1 VKPVA
6 HLVAQ
11 LAVGAVLLMLGW
23 AISSSLLF
31 LWLSGLLG
39 DPRIAWWQRPIAWL
53 LYLPLAGRDLSEVVY
68 LAVSALPLPAL
79 GVGLF
84 LRSRRVG
91 RPTLRQPFL
100 SLSPRPLSLARGTT
114 DNHGHADWMPMDAA
128 RALFP
133 GPGPSGGVV
142 VGEAYRVD
150 QDRVAGVRFDP
161 AKPATWGQGGT
172 APLLIDPCTDGPT
185 HSLLFAGSGGF
196 KTTSAISTILHWTG
210 SLFVLDP
217 SCELGPMLARSRR
230 DIGHKVHQLTLDDPD
245 CGLDVLDWI
254 DISSPLAET
263 QVRSVVWWIAG
274 GESAGRGRGDDSSA
288 FFKARGHAL
297 IACLLAH
304 MLWHPTL
311 PSALKT
317 LRTLRAG
324 LVTPEKQM
332 RIVLKGI
339 HRTSASQ
346 MARDYAGS
354 LMGLVHE
361 TFSGIYTNADE
372 DTAWLS
378 NPAFAALVSGNS
390 GAGTSA
396 CSARAFRTRDILA
409 GKTTVFLQIP
419 QMALMHS
426 PAVARVILGAVL
438 NAVYEADGRMAGRV
452 LFLLDEVARLGTMRM
467 LEEARDMGRKYG
479 VTLQLLYQSEG
490 QLTKQWGP
498 DGKREWFDGVS
509 WRAYASL
516 QDPETAKD
524 LCAEVFGDYG
534 VLAVSEG
541 NNSGSSGTGLA
552 LASRSRGA
560 NRSTHEIKRALIR
573 PDELLAD
580 VRGDELFVIP
590 RNARPLRCGRAVF
603 FRRPELAKHVETNR
617 FHRRTA

>member
-1 VKPVA
+1 MKAAA

-11 LAVGAVLLMLGW
+11 LAAGAVLLVLAW
-23 AISSSLLF
+23 VISSSLLF

-39 DPRIAWWQRPIAWL
+39 DPRILWWQRPIAWL
-53 LYLPLAGRDLSEVVY
+53 LYLPIAGRDLMEVVY
-68 LAVSALPLPAL
+68 LAVSALPLPAI
-79 GVGLF
+79 GVGLV
-84 LRSRRVG
+84 LRGRRVG

-100 SLSPRPLSLARGTT
+100 SLSPRPPSLARGVT
-114 DNHGHADWMPMDAA
+114 DNHGHADWMPIEAA

-150 QDRVAGVRFDP
+150 QDRVAGVRFEP
-161 AKPATWGQGGT
+161 ANPPTWGQGGT
-172 APLLIDPCTDGPT
+172 APLLIDPCTSGPT

-196 KTTSAISTILHWTG
+196 KTTSAISTILNWTG

-217 SCELGPMLARSRR
+217 SCELGPMLAGSRE

-245 CGLDVLDWI
+245 CGFDVLDWI

-274 GESAGRGRGDDSSA
+274 GESADRSRGNDSA
-288 FFKARGHAL
+288 VFFKARGHAL

-311 PSALKT
+311 ASEFKT
-317 LRTLRAG
+317 LRTLRSG
-324 LVTPEKQM
+324 LVTPEPQM
-332 RIVLKGI
+332 RVVLQGI
-339 HRTSASQ
+339 HETSNSQ
-346 MARDYAGS
+346 MARDYAGA
-354 LMGLVHE
+354 LMGLVQE
-361 TFSGIYTNADE
+361 TFSGVYTNADE
-372 DTAWLS
+372 DTGWLS
-378 NPAFAALVSGNS
+378 NPAFASIVSGN
-390 GAGTSA
+390 
-396 CSARAFRTRDILA
+396 RFRTRDILA

-438 NAVYEADGRMAGRV
+438 NAAYEADGRMPGRI
-452 LFLLDEVARLGTMRM
+452 LFLVDEVARLGTMRM

-479 VTLQLLYQSEG
+479 ITLQLLYQSEG
-490 QLTKQWGP
+490 QLAKQWGP

-516 QDPETAKD
+516 QDPQTAKD
-524 LCAEVFGDYG
+524 LCATVFGDYG

-541 NNSGSSGTGLA
+541 NNSGSSGTGFA

-573 PDELLAD
+573 PDELLSD
-580 VRGDELFVIP
+580 VRADELFVIP
-590 RNARPLRCGRAVF
+590 RGARPIRCGRAIY
-603 FRRPELAKHVETNR
+603 FRRPEMAGQVDENR
-617 FHRRTA
+617 FHKGIEAA